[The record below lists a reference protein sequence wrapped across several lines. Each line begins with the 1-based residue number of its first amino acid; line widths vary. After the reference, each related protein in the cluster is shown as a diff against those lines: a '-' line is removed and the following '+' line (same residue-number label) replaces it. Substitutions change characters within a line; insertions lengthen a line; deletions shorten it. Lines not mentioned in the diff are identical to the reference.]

1 MQKTEIHWSPNERNQ
16 LAEIGAEIIIHSF
29 DRPLSGES
37 GKCFSGGTNKKTTRL
52 NYPLHEKNNI
62 KVFISLFQNK
72 IQTHRFYFHQLVLC
86 MVAITRISICI
97 CYWTT

>member
-1 MQKTEIHWSPNERNQ
+1 MFCYFQMQKTEIHWSPNDRNQ

-37 GKCFSGGTNKKTTRL
+37 GKCVSGGTNKKTTRL

-62 KVFISLFQNK
+62 KVFSKLFQK
-72 IQTHRFYFHQLVLC
+72 
-86 MVAITRISICI
+86 
-97 CYWTT
+97 